1 MYRKYLVGA
10 LVVGAASVCL
20 TATSHADA
28 ISAKAKKDVTAS
40 FDIIETTIT
49 TNGDS
54 VNFSTR
60 VRGEA
65 GKDKPDETGKFEG
78 SEVYAYVWPT
88 SLDSGEIGFDKKQGI
103 VALAV
108 TFHPDF
114 DDAANGAKNRHI
126 WHPHWV
132 VLTKDQA
139 CGAGLKVVDIP
150 KDTKPKVPK
159 TWPGV
164 PLLID
169 SPEYPT
175 TFTGDKVDVEI
186 PLALI
191 NGIKGASFDG
201 VTAGLKVN
209 GNLHAPLL
217 CVTDVFKIASGDLSL
232 PGKVQTQ
239 K

>member
-1 MYRKYLVGA
+1 MNFKYLT
-10 LVVGAASVCL
+10 GAAAAGTALLCL
-20 TATSHADA
+20 TVAHARP
-28 ISAKAKKDVTAS
+28 ITAKAKDDVTAS
-40 FDIIETTIT
+40 FDIVETTIT
-49 TNGDS
+49 TKGENAI
-54 VNFSTR
+54 FSTR

-65 GKDKPDETGKFEG
+65 GKDKPDATGKFEG
-78 SEVYAYVWPT
+78 SQVYAYVWPT

-114 DDAANGAKNRHI
+114 DDAAKGAKNRHI

-150 KDTKPKVPK
+150 KGTTPKVPE

-175 TFTGDKVDVEI
+175 TFTGDKVDVQI
-186 PLALI
+186 PLKLI

-217 CVTDVFKIASGDLSL
+217 CVANVFKVASGDLSL
-232 PGKVQTQ
+232 PGKVQAT

>member
-1 MYRKYLVGA
+1 MKLKYLAGA
-10 LVVGAASVCL
+10 AVVGAASLCFV
-20 TATSHADA
+20 TANAGPVT
-28 ISAKAKKDVTAS
+28 AKPKEDVTAS

-49 TNGDS
+49 TKGENA
-54 VNFSTR
+54 VFSTK

-65 GKDKPDETGKFEG
+65 GKEKPDATGKFEG

-88 SLDSGEIGFDKKQGI
+88 SLDSGEIGFEKKQGI

-114 DDAANGAKNRHI
+114 DDAAKGAKNRHI

-150 KDTKPKVPK
+150 KGSKPKVPE

-175 TFTGDKVDVEI
+175 NFSGDKVDVEI
-186 PLALI
+186 PLKLI
-191 NGIKGASFDG
+191 SGIKRASFDG

-217 CVTDVFKIASGDLSL
+217 CVANVFKVASGDLSL
-232 PGKVQTQ
+232 PGKVEAT